1 MTGALQ
7 RWLPHP
13 WLTAVLLVAWLWLND
28 SLHPGHV
35 VLGAVLGFAVPLFT
49 RRFWPD
55 PIVLRRPV
63 RLLRYLLIV
72 LYDVIVANL
81 QVAALILGPASR
93 WRPAFVRVPLELRTD
108 FAVTVLASTVTL
120 TPGTVSVD
128 VEQQADGRYVL
139 VVHVLRCTDEREL
152 VESIRQRY
160 ERRLQE
166 ILEC

>member
-1 MTGALQ
+1 MNGVLA
-7 RWLPHP
+7 RWVPHP
-13 WLTAVLLVAWLWLND
+13 WLTVLLLVAWLWLNN
-28 SLHPGHV
+28 SLHPGHL
-35 VLGAVLGFAVPLFT
+35 VLGIVLALAIPGFT

-55 PIVLRRPV
+55 AIAIHRPL
-63 RLLRYLLIV
+63 RLLQYLLLV
-72 LYDVIVANL
+72 LYDVVVANL
-81 QVAALILGPASR
+81 QVAVLILGPSSR

-128 VEQQADGRYVL
+128 VEDAPDGTRVL
-139 VVHVLRCTDEREL
+139 VVHALRCTDEREL

-160 ERRLQE
+160 ERRLRE